1 MLWTISM
8 DKNDCKV
15 LLKKYWYELA
25 KFFLILRIIR
35 FKIYKIKKNE
45 IMLNCL
51 KKKKVSWKWSHRI
64 ELTKQVTSLL
74 RRKEKRQQNFLWG

>member
-51 KKKKVSWKWSHRI
+51 KKKSKLKMI
-64 ELTKQVTSLL
+64 T
-74 RRKEKRQQNFLWG
+74 